1 VKRLELFDRN
11 ITILNKGLDAYAV
24 RAKALANNISNVNT
38 PKYKREDIKFE
49 ETLAAAI
56 DGNLSGVA
64 INAKITDK
72 SHFVFGT
79 NPIFAE
85 VGAEVI
91 KEEETFMRN
100 DGNNVDIERETSEFA
115 KNNIRY
121 QFATNRMSQNFMIL
135 KSVIKGR

>member
-1 VKRLELFDRN
+1 MELFDRN
-11 ITILNKGLDAYAV
+11 ITILNKGLDAYSV
-24 RAKALANNISNVNT
+24 RAKALANNIANVNT

-56 DGNLSGVA
+56 DESMGGVA
-64 INAKITDK
+64 VNAKVTDK
-72 SHFVFGT
+72 NHFMFGT
-79 NPIFAE
+79 NPIFSE
-85 VGAEVI
+85 VGAEIV

-100 DGNNVDIERETSEFA
+100 DKNNVDIERENAEFA

-121 QFATNRMSQNFMIL
+121 QFASNRMSQDFTIL

>member
-1 VKRLELFDRN
+1 MELFDKN
-11 ITILNKGLDAYAV
+11 ITLLNKGLDAYSI

-56 DGNLSGVA
+56 DENMGGVA
-64 INAKITDK
+64 VNAIVTDK
-72 SHFVFGT
+72 KHFNFGT

-85 VGAEVI
+85 VGAEVV

-121 QFATNRMSQNFMIL
+121 QFATNRISQNFMIL